1 MLDDISPENQKLSLR
16 LYRLASNPTL
26 SEFDTILEVKD
37 IQAKYPDKDAMSYYE
52 LIIIFKL
59 FISDKQLAKSTVDS
73 LLFMDM
79 FYQFVIEYNKETI
92 CEFMNE
98 LEKHIN
104 KKMNAQESLQM
115 RKRLIQLAKALNLD
129 VLIAKTV

>member
-37 IQAKYPDKDAMSYYE
+37 IQAKYPDKDAMTYYE

-59 FISDKQLAKSTVDS
+59 FIADKQLDNSTVDS
-73 LLFMDM
+73 HLFMAM

-98 LEKHIN
+98 LEIHIDKKVN
-104 KKMNAQESLQM
+104 KQDSLLI
-115 RKRLIQLAKALNLD
+115 RERLLRLVKSLNLD

>member
-1 MLDDISPENQKLSLR
+1 MLDDISLENQKLSLS
-16 LYRLASNPTL
+16 LYRLATNPTL

-37 IQAKYPDKDAMSYYE
+37 IQAKYPDKDAMTYYE

-59 FISDKQLAKSTVDS
+59 FIADKQLDNSTVDS
-73 LLFMDM
+73 HLFMAM

-98 LEKHIN
+98 LEIHIDKKVN
-104 KKMNAQESLQM
+104 KQDSLLI
-115 RKRLIQLAKALNLD
+115 RERLIRLVKSLNLD